1 MSVTSNRDGYTIYF
15 MGMCKIRKL
24 EFCIAICKSSNKYG
38 IEHNKPYK
46 ANPIIS
52 NAKQINALPLL
63 TNDLDGGLT
72 MYGVVGIV
80 LDPKTSVESKIYI
93 ISYNLSIL
101 AWIIYPWIKETP
113 SNSLDL
119 KLFYR
124 DPPTLVEYEN
134 HLFGVAW
141 SFEGRKTFIQVYQFV
156 SPSSSIGNASSSHPH
171 FVTYG
176 PPMPSKYF
184 CSNFPQSAFSYEVP
198 LHINVVAGIGNIW
211 IGPPNSCLILFFNVK
226 VKAWSNIPCIKLDQQ
241 NHHFQIGNC
250 AFQPSIH
257 AIV

>member
-141 SFEGRKTFIQVYQFV
+141 SFEGRKTFIQFV
-156 SPSSSIGNASSSHPH
+156 SPSISICFTKFKYRQCIIFTSTFCDIWSSNA
-171 FVTYG
+171 FKV
-176 PPMPSKYF
+176 F
-184 CSNFPQSAFSYEVP
+184 
-198 LHINVVAGIGNIW
+198 
-211 IGPPNSCLILFFNVK
+211 LF
-226 VKAWSNIPCIKLDQQ
+226 
-241 NHHFQIGNC
+241 
-250 AFQPSIH
+250 
-257 AIV
+257 